1 MRYILDTDTC
11 IYLINAQRARAAASF
26 ARIPPG
32 DVAISTIVAAELA
45 FGIVKSGS
53 ARNRERLEVFLSP
66 LTIVAFDLAAALAY
80 GDLRAELERRGTPIG
95 PLDMLIASHALA
107 LKLVLVTN
115 KEREFKRVPG
125 LRVENWVRG

>member
-11 IYLINAQRARAAASF
+11 IYLINAQRARVAASF
-26 ARIPPG
+26 AKIPPG
-32 DVAISTIVAAELA
+32 DVAVSTIVAAELA

>member
-1 MRYILDTDTC
+1 MRYLLDTDTC
-11 IYLINAQRARAAASF
+11 IYLINAQRARVAANF
-26 ARIPPG
+26 ARIAPG
-32 DVAISTIVAAELA
+32 DVAISAIVAAELA

-53 ARNRERLEVFLSP
+53 SRNRERLEVFLSP
-66 LTIVAFDLAAALAY
+66 LTIVAFDLAAAIVY
-80 GDLRAELERRGTPIG
+80 GDLRAALERRGTPIG

-115 KEREFKRVPG
+115 NEREFKRVPG